1 VPVVDGNVC
10 RVLSRLTGIAN
21 HIKAPIFKDDLGW
34 KLAEQIVCSEND
46 GHAGDVNQALMELGA
61 TYCAPSGSGIDDDDP
76 LKEFYMSTVIGRS
89 VVEAMM
95 TIMMVEEREN
105 GSIMDVNDVLAHFN
119 HETMCGD
126 GADKCRLCH
135 SNGVPSV
142 LAQICQDWIDYM
154 ASEYGDV
161 SSYIKQRKKMTLSKI
176 EKEVASKIGHGAFPV
191 PPPKKAK
198 REEVLAVAAIS
209 LLAPETLG
217 RKSKNGEEKI
227 VNRWLMV
234 KRPKE
239 GLLAGQWE
247 FPSVCVW
254 DSTDKQKDGKK
265 GKKAMVKN
273 GEVVIP
279 IVKAL
284 ERKRSLQS
292 FLENMTIPSLLD
304 SDDENQIR
312 RLFKV
317 TCKSKRINLS
327 QEKTSNSTS
336 PPLEHIFSH
345 VRHTMWVEHGHIQLE
360 EDDEISFD
368 FSSFESSSMSWKTE
382 DGREVRWMSEL
393 DMKKVGVTSG
403 VKKILAAV
411 LKKRK

>member
-1 VPVVDGNVC
+1 
-10 RVLSRLTGIAN
+10 
-21 HIKAPIFKDDLGW
+21 
-34 KLAEQIVCSEND
+34 
-46 GHAGDVNQALMELGA
+46 MELGA

-198 REEVLAVAAIS
+198 REEVLAVAA
-209 LLAPETLG
+209 
-217 RKSKNGEEKI
+217 
-227 VNRWLMV
+227 
-234 KRPKE
+234 
-239 GLLAGQWE
+239 
-247 FPSVCVW
+247 
-254 DSTDKQKDGKK
+254 
-265 GKKAMVKN
+265 
-273 GEVVIP
+273 
-279 IVKAL
+279 
-284 ERKRSLQS
+284 
-292 FLENMTIPSLLD
+292 
-304 SDDENQIR
+304 
-312 RLFKV
+312 LFFFG
-317 TCKSKRINLS
+317 
-327 QEKTSNSTS
+327 
-336 PPLEHIFSH
+336 P
-345 VRHTMWVEHGHIQLE
+345 
-360 EDDEISFD
+360 
-368 FSSFESSSMSWKTE
+368 
-382 DGREVRWMSEL
+382 
-393 DMKKVGVTSG
+393 
-403 VKKILAAV
+403 
-411 LKKRK
+411 